1 MRYCYEIY
9 LKHGHLSSSDWNA
22 FLHVVAKY
30 LDNFS
35 HWQIKLSRRQ
45 NLLHYFLLAD
55 QPIPNSFSLENFLL
69 KPCANISK
77 TSSHFAGIYN
87 ASHKDNIID
96 IFQDFQ
102 KQGKDVY
109 GVLLDFY
116 SIHSLYSGH
125 GQIFYRF
132 KGKTYSKRIT
142 SLTPEKL
149 LSIDFDK
156 SKTILYKKFPKYFK
170 LDKVTNIISQNS
182 DQALLE
188 IDPFPYFEHP
198 YYLNLSHFDFN
209 KHSLI
214 IGGSGSGKSR
224 FIASFIDKV
233 YQNNPQ
239 QYKIVAIDPHDAL
252 YKDCSNIPNS
262 SVINF
267 QTLAGSID
275 LFSARIEN
283 INVNVELTL
292 SLFQNLIGDNYNGNL
307 ERVLRYSIYLLMIAQ
322 NFSFLTLRKLLLD
335 LEYRNQ
341 ILRQHQTKLP
351 TSVSHFFLT
360 DFNELKSQHYVVAIA
375 PIIAFIDEM
384 QMVPVFNDDNSGQYN
399 FANKVEQNFLT
410 IFSLNRL
417 RLGDKVTM
425 TIAGL
430 LMQQLFLF
438 AQQQS
443 AGQHLIIII
452 DEVATVQNP
461 IIARFLSELR
471 KYHAS
476 VILAGQYFGQIK
488 PELRSAIFAN
498 IPNYYLFRVSKSD
511 ADLIAENLPIK
522 VEGNTSPDAAQKALI
537 GLKFRECLVR
547 ISSNDELMPIFKAH
561 TMEYNAM
568 PLQSQLVTC
577 EQTLSIKE
585 SDPAAVQPTT
595 NIPEFSFS
603 IDGDD
608 IATFSQTFSTNR
620 KPTNKE

>member
-9 LKHGHLSSSDWNA
+9 LKHGHVSSSDWNTLLRA
-22 FLHVVAKY
+22 VAKY

-35 HWQIKLSRRQ
+35 HWQIKLSYNQ

-69 KPCANISK
+69 KSCANVPK
-77 TSSHFAGIYN
+77 TSSHFTGIYN
-87 ASHKDNIID
+87 SNRKDNLVD
-96 IFQDFQ
+96 VFQDFQ
-102 KQGKDVY
+102 KQGRKAY
-109 GVLLDFY
+109 EVLLDFY
-116 SIHSLYSGH
+116 SIHNLYSGRA
-125 GQIFYRF
+125 QIFYHF
-132 KGKTYSKRIT
+132 KDKTYSKKFT
-142 SLTPEKL
+142 SFTPEKL

-170 LDKVTNIISQNS
+170 LDKVTSILTENS
-182 DQALLE
+182 AQALLE
-188 IDPFPYFEHP
+188 IDPFPYFERP
-198 YYLNLSHFDFN
+198 YYLDLNHFDFA

-214 IGGSGSGKSR
+214 IGSSGSGKSR

-233 YQNNPQ
+233 SRNDSGK
-239 QYKIVAIDPHDAL
+239 YKIVVIDPHDAL
-252 YKDCSNIPNS
+252 YKDCANISATNL
-262 SVINF
+262 INF
-267 QTLAGSID
+267 QTLASSID
-275 LFSARIEN
+275 LFSAKVED

-307 ERVLRYSIYLLMIAQ
+307 ERVLRYSVYLLMIAR

-341 ILRQHQTKLP
+341 ILRQYQTALP

-360 DFNELKSQHYVVAIA
+360 DFNEIKSQHYAAAIA

-384 QMVPVFNDDNSGQYN
+384 QMVPVFNHENSGQSN
-399 FANKVEQNFLT
+399 LASKVEQNFLT

-417 RLGDKVTM
+417 KLGDKVTR

-430 LMQQLFLF
+430 LMQQLFLL
-438 AQQQS
+438 AQQQP

-476 VILAGQYFGQIK
+476 VILAGQYFDQI
-488 PELRSAIFAN
+488 ESALRSAIFAN

-522 VEGNTSPDAAQKALI
+522 VEGDASADAAQKVLI
-537 GLKFRECLVR
+537 GLKCRECLVR
-547 ISSNDELMPIFKAH
+547 ISSDDDLMPIFKAH
-561 TMEYNAM
+561 TTDYDVESMEIQPALRTQVLDAKI
-568 PLQSQLVTC
+568 PEPTD
-577 EQTLSIKE
+577 QT
-585 SDPAAVQPTT
+585 AVHV
-595 NIPEFSFS
+595 PEFSFS
-603 IDGDD
+603 IEGDN
-608 IATFSQTFSTNR
+608 ITAFAQTFSTNR
-620 KPTNKE
+620 KPKNKE